1 MRRIEDGQG
10 GERQRDGSNWPARA
24 KWECTSMMAANGR
37 ARAKRTPPCTAISTA
52 TMRRTKIATR
62 RNVDDGGALH
72 DDGGALHDDGGEC
85 AKMTDDVLDGDGD
98 TTVDDDSSMNSWGS
112 TISATTRFRCGT
124 IGTMITSGSTLHLEG
139 TRDRSA

>member
-1 MRRIEDGQG
+1 
-10 GERQRDGSNWPARA
+10 
-24 KWECTSMMAANGR
+24 MMAVNGR
-37 ARAKRTPPCTAISTA
+37 ARAKRTLPCTAISTA

-98 TTVDDDSSMNSWGS
+98 TTMDDDFFDEFLGLNNFSDDTFPMWDDWYDGNVGVN
-112 TISATTRFRCGT
+112 IAP
-124 IGTMITSGSTLHLEG
+124 
-139 TRDRSA
+139 